1 MKNNKILSMIAG
13 AALLTLMPACT
24 NLDETVYDKLA
35 ANEFGKTKTEINAL
49 VGSVYNT
56 LKTYWPNNFM
66 YLSECGG
73 SMAVTPTRKGG
84 DWYDGGQYRE
94 LYMHTWTAETSQIK
108 GSWSAASSAIG
119 SCNAYYNVIANSPVL
134 TEAERTMLLSEI
146 RGVRA
151 FWMYAMMD
159 NWGNVPLV
167 TEYKEERTKDDIPTV
182 TPRQE
187 IFDWLIKEVT
197 EIAES
202 CPEPSASTYGK
213 FTKGAAYTLLA
224 KLYLNAEAW
233 GVSVAGGNA
242 YTKAVEACNKVMSM
256 SYYIL
261 EPDWKTNFNPNNNV
275 SKEAIFACAFSSQD
289 TKNQNTMMNR
299 TLHYKYK
306 EVIGASMSTWNGV
319 CAQPDYVKLFD
330 VEDPR
335 YEGTFIVGQQYN
347 KQTGEPIKT
356 DHGFLL
362 DHTVDV
368 TILPGTE
375 RDGTNWGDVNQHD
388 GARCQKWPY
397 EQSLVDAMENDF
409 HIFRLADVY
418 LMKAEALLRSGGSV
432 AEATNLVNQIR
443 SRAYGDNNH
452 NYATVDLDKIL
463 LERRFEL
470 AWEGHSRQDDIRF
483 GVFEIP
489 MWKSSN
495 CERAKGE
502 HLKLY
507 PISQDAW
514 QTNPNLVQNPGYPAF
529 ASGK

>member
-1 MKNNKILSMIAG
+1 MKNKNILSIFAG
-13 AALLTLMPACT
+13 ALLLTSVPACT
-24 NLDETVYDKLA
+24 NLDEDVYDKLPA
-35 ANEFGKTKTEINAL
+35 KDFGYTKTEINAL
-49 VGSVYNT
+49 VGTVYNT

-73 SMAVTPTRKGG
+73 SSAVTPTRKGG

-119 SCNAYYNVIANSPVL
+119 SCNAYYNVIKESTVI
-134 TEAERTMLLSEI
+134 TEEERALLLAEV

-151 FWMYAMMD
+151 FWLYAMMD
-159 NWGNVPLV
+159 TWGNIPLV
-167 TEYKEERTKDDIPTV
+167 VEYKEVKAEEDIPTI

-187 IFDWLIKEVT
+187 VYNWLVKEVA

-202 CPEPSASTYGK
+202 CPEPAANTYGK

-233 GVSVAGGNA
+233 GVTLEGGNA
-242 YTKAVEACNKVMSM
+242 YNKAVEACNKVLGF

-261 EPDWKTNFNPNNNV
+261 EPNWKTNFNPNNNT
-275 SKEAIFACAFSSQD
+275 SKEAIFACAFSSMD
-289 TKNQNTMMNR
+289 TENQNTMMNR

-306 EVIGASMSTWNGV
+306 EVIGASLSTWNGI

-335 YEGTFIVGQQYN
+335 YQGTYIIGQQFN
-347 KQTGEPIKT
+347 LVTGDTIKT
-356 DHGFLL
+356 DHGFPLN
-362 DHTVDV
+362 HTVDV
-368 TILPGTE
+368 SILPGTE

-397 EQSLVDAMENDF
+397 EKSLVDAMENDF

-418 LMKAEALLRSGGSV
+418 LMKAEALLRAGGSV
-432 AEATNLVNQIR
+432 AEATELVNAVR
-443 SRAYGDNNH
+443 SRAYGNSDH
-452 NYATVDLDKIL
+452 NYTSVDLDKIA
-463 LERRFEL
+463 LERKFEL

-483 GVFEIP
+483 GTFEIP
-489 MWKSSN
+489 MWKASN
-495 CERAKGE
+495 CERKTGE
-502 HLKLY
+502 YLKIF

-514 QTNPNLVQNPGYPAF
+514 RTNPKLVQNPGYDAF
-529 ASGK
+529 PNVQ

>member
-1 MKNNKILSMIAG
+1 MNNRTKNIFSMLAG
-13 AALLTLMPACT
+13 AAFLLIVPGCT
-24 NLDETVYDKLA
+24 DLDEDIYDKLPA
-35 ANEFGKTKTEINAL
+35 EDFGQTKTELNAL
-49 VGSVYNT
+49 VGTVYNT

-73 SMAVTPTRKGG
+73 SAAVTPTRKGG

-94 LYMHTWTAETSQIK
+94 LYMHTWTAETAQIK

-119 SCNAYYNVIANSPVL
+119 SCNAYYNVIRDSDIL
-134 TEAERTMLLSEI
+134 TEDEKQQMLAEI

-151 FWMYAMMD
+151 FWIYVMMD
-159 NWGNVPLV
+159 NWGNIPLV
-167 TEYKEERTKDDIPTV
+167 TEYKSLKEEEDIPTI

-187 IFDWLIKEVT
+187 VFDWLIKEVS
-197 EIAES
+197 EIAEL
-202 CPEPSASTYGK
+202 CPEPETKTYGK
-213 FTKGAAYTLLA
+213 FTQGAAYTLLA

-233 GVSVAGGNA
+233 GVTVEGGDA
-242 YTKAVEACNKVMSM
+242 YNRAIAACDKVMG
-256 SYYIL
+256 YAHYVL
-261 EPDWKTNFNPNNNV
+261 EPDWKTNFKPDNQT

-289 TKNQNTMMNR
+289 TENKNTMMNR

-306 EVIGASMSTWNGV
+306 EVIGASLSTWNGI

-335 YEGTFIVGQQYN
+335 YEGTYIIGQQYN
-347 KQTGEPIKT
+347 LETAEPIKT

-362 DHTVDV
+362 DHTVEI
-368 TILPGTE
+368 TILEGTE

-397 EQSLVDAMENDF
+397 EKSLVDAMENDF

-418 LMKAEALLRSGGSV
+418 LMKAEALLRAGGSV
-432 AEATNLVNQIR
+432 AEATELVNAVR
-443 SRAYGDNNH
+443 SRAYGDTEY
-452 NYATVDLDKIL
+452 NYASVDLEKIA

-483 GVFEIP
+483 GTFEIP

-495 CERAKGE
+495 CERQKGK

-507 PISQDAW
+507 PISQEAW
-514 QTNPNLVQNPGYPAF
+514 QTNPKLVQNPGYPSF
-529 ASGK
+529 